1 MPQLVDIRE
10 LKVWLD
16 IDPNNTADDKKL
28 HFYIELAT
36 QWIEE
41 VLDRPGLFFASRTE
55 FYKGTNTQKL
65 LLNSRP
71 VYTTP
76 TIQVFEDEAG
86 YYGAPTGSFASTT
99 ALTYGEDFVLQIDQ
113 SNGTS
118 RSGILIRRNDV
129 WPRPTVRFRGLLS
142 PFIGED
148 FGSIKVIYSA
158 GYTVDDL
165 PAQFRAATTL
175 LVANLRQL
183 LPLGQLIQAESYEER
198 AISYGGPL
206 FGGGGGLSS
215 TQKTYLLAL
224 AKPLIMSYKN
234 WRF

>member
-1 MPQLVDIRE
+1 MPQLTDLRE

-16 IDPNNTADDKKL
+16 IDPANTSEDKKL
-28 HFYIELAT
+28 NFYIELAT

-41 VLDRPGLFFASRTE
+41 ILDRPGLFFASRTE
-55 FYKGTNTQKL
+55 YYKGTNTQKL

-76 TIQVFEDEAG
+76 TIQVNEDEAG

-99 ALTYGEDFVLQIDQ
+99 ALTYGDDFCLQIDQ
-113 SNGTS
+113 ANGTS

-129 WPRPTVRFRGLLS
+129 WPRPTNRMRGLLA

-148 FGSIKVIYSA
+148 FGSIKITYSG

-165 PAQFRAATTL
+165 PSQFRAATTL

-183 LPLGQLIQAESYEER
+183 LPLGQPIQAESYEER
-198 AISYGGPL
+198 AISYGGPQ
-206 FGGGGGLSS
+206 FAGSS
-215 TQKTYLLAL
+215 NVSGAQKTFLLAL